1 MRKIE
6 KIIVHCSASDNPKQD
21 SPKAIWHL
29 HTAPKTEKI
38 KWGKYDTYGNGWSDI
53 GYHNIITTDG
63 EIHKGRSIEKPGA
76 HCYGQNEDSIGT
88 CLTGIN
94 KFTSKQFESLLNLLR
109 EYSKEYKLFYSK
121 IFGHYEF
128 DIKKTCPNLN
138 MDFIRSLL

>member
-6 KIIVHCSASDNPKQD
+6 KLIVHCSASDNPEQD

-38 KWGKYDTYGNGWSDI
+38 KWGEYNTTGNGWSDI
-53 GYHNIITTDG
+53 GYHIIITTDG
-63 EIHKGRSIEKPGA
+63 DVHNGRPIGKVGA
-76 HCYGQNEDSIGT
+76 HCKGQNEDSVGI

-94 KFTSKQFESLLNLLR
+94 KFTSAQFESLIDLLKDLT
-109 EYSKEYKLFYSK
+109 EKYGLFNSQV
-121 IFGHYEF
+121 FGHYEF